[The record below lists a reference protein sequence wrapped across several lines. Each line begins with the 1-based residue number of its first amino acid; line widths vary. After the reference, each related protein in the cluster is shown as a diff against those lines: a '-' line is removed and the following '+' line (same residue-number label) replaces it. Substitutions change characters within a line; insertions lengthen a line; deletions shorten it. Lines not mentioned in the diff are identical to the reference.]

1 MFTIIC
7 FGILALIFLIIF
19 IMSLFYEVY
28 VDAFLLSL
36 CFAFI
41 VFGTIKSAIN
51 YSEKTI
57 PNFVYRNDTYKI
69 YQYKC
74 SDNISVNIFKNDDDK
89 FYLPESLLFV
99 RCSGEL
105 DRK

>member
-1 MFTIIC
+1 MFTII
-7 FGILALIFLIIF
+7 FLGILALICLISI
-19 IMSLFYEVY
+19 IVCLFDEVY
-28 VDAFLLSL
+28 FEAFFASL
-36 CFAFI
+36 CFAFMI
-41 VFGTIKSAIN
+41 FATIISAID

-74 SDNISVNIFKNDDDK
+74 SDNISVNTLKNDDDK

>member
-1 MFTIIC
+1 MF
-7 FGILALIFLIIF
+7 AIIF
-19 IMSLFYEVY
+19 VICIAVLCFFAALYFFNIRSYA
-28 VDAFLLSL
+28 DTFLLSIVGI
-36 CFAFI
+36 FFTFI
-41 VFGTIKSAIN
+41 SIITVIN

-57 PNFVYRNDTYKI
+57 PDFVYRNDTYKI

-74 SDNISVNIFKNDDDK
+74 SDNISVNTLKNDDDK